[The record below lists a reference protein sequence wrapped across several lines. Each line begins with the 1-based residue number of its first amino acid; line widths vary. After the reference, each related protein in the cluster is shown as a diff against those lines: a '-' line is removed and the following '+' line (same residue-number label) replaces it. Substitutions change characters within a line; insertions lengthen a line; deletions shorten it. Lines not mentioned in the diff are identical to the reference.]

1 MFCLNV
7 AIVLSQ
13 GMPHLKIFDTIKR
26 ENDILYEHMGASD
39 NEGIKKVL
47 VAVSRLPVDVLII
60 DTDISSDTGLL
71 FALHSFRIARPDAR
85 VIVFVNRRQPGDET
99 VSGIVS
105 LGIYDIIE
113 DANEEQ
119 LLSNLILCLKA
130 SYPYSRA
137 VKWHKGF
144 RSESDIKIKE
154 VRERVVIERRPV
166 GKVTV
171 AVAGVAN
178 GVGCTH
184 TSITVA
190 SFLSAFGSVALIED
204 SQRPSLG
211 YISGLGQE
219 IPNKAGAFRHYNA
232 DIYPL
237 PQQQELF
244 ADSFLY
250 ERLLPSLGN
259 YEYIVRDLGVLD
271 PERLRELY
279 RAESG
284 ILVVSASPW
293 RIMDFVKMH
302 NLLKDDFANIN
313 IVSAFGSDKDLRLY
327 RQVTSI
333 VPIMLPLSVDPS
345 HVSKDGEGVFKK
357 MFDFLLPERKQKRKF
372 GLF

>member
-1 MFCLNV
+1 LNI

-13 GMPHLKIFDTIKR
+13 GMPHVKIFDTIKK
-26 ENDILYEHMGASD
+26 ENEILYEHMGASD
-39 NEGIKKVL
+39 SEGIKKVVL
-47 VAVSRLPVDVLII
+47 AVSRLPVDVLIT

-71 FALHSFRIARPDAR
+71 FALHTYRIARPDAR
-85 VIVFVNRRQPGDET
+85 VIVFANRRQPGDEM

-105 LGIYDIIE
+105 LGIYDVIE
-113 DANEEQ
+113 NANEEQ
-119 LLSNLILCLKA
+119 LLSDLIQCLK
-130 SYPYSRA
+130 SPYPYSRA

-154 VRERVVIERRPV
+154 IRERVVIERRPV

-171 AVAGVAN
+171 SVAGVSG

-184 TSITVA
+184 TVIAIA
-190 SFLSAFGSVALIED
+190 SYLSSFGSVAIIED
-204 SQRPSLG
+204 SQRPHLG

-219 IPNKAGAFRHYNA
+219 IPNNSGAFRHYNA
-232 DIYPL
+232 DIYPI
-237 PQQQELF
+237 PQLQMEF
-244 ADSFLY
+244 NNSFLY

-259 YEYIVRDLGVLD
+259 YDYVVRDLGVLD

-284 ILVVSASPW
+284 VLVVSASPW

-302 NLLKDDFANIN
+302 NSLKDEFANIN

-333 VPIMLPLSVDPS
+333 VPVMIPLSVDPS
-345 HVSKDGEGVFKK
+345 HVSKEGESIFKK
-357 MFDFLLPERKQKRKF
+357 MFDFLLPERKKKRKF

>member
-1 MFCLNV
+1 MFYLNV
-7 AIVLSQ
+7 AIVLST

-47 VAVSRLPVDVLII
+47 IAVSRLPVDALII
-60 DTDISSDTGLL
+60 DTDVSSDTGLL
-71 FALHSFRIARPDAR
+71 LALHSYRIARPESR
-85 VIVFVNRRQPGDET
+85 IIVSINRRQPGDDL

-113 DANEEQ
+113 NVDDVQ
-119 LLSNLILCLKA
+119 LLAELSLCLK
-130 SYPYSRA
+130 SPYSYSQV
-137 VKWHKGF
+137 VKWHRGF
-144 RSESDIKIKE
+144 RNEADVKIKE
-154 VRERVVIERRPV
+154 VRERIIVERRPV

-171 AVAGVAN
+171 SVAGVAS
-178 GVGCTH
+178 GIGCTH
-184 TSITVA
+184 TSIAVA
-190 SFLSAFGSVALIED
+190 SFLSAFGPVALIED
-204 SQRPSLG
+204 SQHPSLS

-219 IPNKAGAFRHYNA
+219 IPNKNGAFKHYNV

-237 PQQQELF
+237 LKQELHV
-244 ADSFLY
+244 DSFLY
-250 ERLLPSLGN
+250 ERLMSSLSS

-271 PERLRELY
+271 TERLRELY
-279 RAESG
+279 RSESG